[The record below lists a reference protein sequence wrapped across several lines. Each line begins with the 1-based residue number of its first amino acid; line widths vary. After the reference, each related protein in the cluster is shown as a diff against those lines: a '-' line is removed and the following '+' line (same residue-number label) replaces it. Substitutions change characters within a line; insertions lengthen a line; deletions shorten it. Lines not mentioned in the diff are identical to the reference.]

1 MTFHNNNSAAIGVG
15 VAIFIV
21 VIIIIIVVAFGCNGG
36 WFGRCGVNGGQSPA
50 YVALAQKK
58 KQKVTDTDTEAAP
71 PASRQQEVVLAQTT
85 HAEPACAVQ
94 GADDTVQ
101 ASFDD
106 KMYQEDA
113 TVEAVDES
121 DPSKMSKDL
130 DNFFPRQNKD
140 FESISGGDTGDIDT
154 SAMDGNKITLKEL
167 KQRYTMQGWVD
178 RFQFSSRNGATRTL
192 GMSSSLLRPWYD
204 DFVAAQK
211 RACAR
216 RERKQS
222 KGCDDD
228 DTCVQFNES
237 SFMYDACDQ

>member
-1 MTFHNNNSAAIGVG
+1 MTFHNNNGAAIGVG

-36 WFGRCGVNGGQSPA
+36 WFGRYGVNGGQSQA

-58 KQKVTDTDTEAAP
+58 EKDTDAGHEAAP
-71 PASRQQEVVLAQTT
+71 PANRHQEVVLAQT
-85 HAEPACAVQ
+85 HDEPKCAVQ
-94 GADDTVQ
+94 GGDDTVQ
-101 ASFDD
+101 SSFDD
-106 KMYQEDA
+106 QMYQEDA

-121 DPSKMSKDL
+121 DPRHMHADPDK
-130 DNFFPRQNKD
+130 FFPQSDKTL
-140 FESISGGDTGDIDT
+140 ESISGGDKGDIDT